1 MTTEFNESQQTEQ
14 KTALTARQ
22 RKIIPLLVTCA
33 TFTETCEKAK
43 LNRTTLYKWLKDP
56 AFRAEV
62 ERQRVEVTQEAFG
75 MLSQN
80 LTKAIETLAGLL
92 DDSDKRLKRF
102 AANDIIGHFLRYK
115 ELDELTRRIEAIEK
129 ALQERHG

>member
-1 MTTEFNESQQTEQ
+1 MATEHNESQQTER

-22 RKIIPLLVTCA
+22 RKIIPLLVVCGTI
-33 TFTETCEKAK
+33 TEAAEKAK
-43 LNRTTLYKWLKDP
+43 VNRATVHKWMKDED
-56 AFRAEV
+56 FRAEV
-62 ERQRVEVTQEAFG
+62 ERQRAEVTQEAFG
-75 MLSQN
+75 MLSSN
-80 LTKAIETLAGLL
+80 LTKAITVLAGLL
-92 DDSDKRLKRF
+92 EVIDMRLKRF